1 MQQIAREANT
11 KFWGI
16 GQSFVTLTLRFD
28 MHDIRAFG
36 PENWPFVRLHGTK
49 KTPCW
54 MANGAEGK
62 KSKEITSFKKH
73 ISFLFTFPLRRCH
86 PARCFFVPCDRI
98 LQKAHT
104 GQ

>member
-36 PENWPFVRLHGTK
+36 RENWPLYAY
-49 KTPCW
+49 
-54 MANGAEGK
+54 MAQKNTLLDGK
-62 KSKEITSFKKH
+62 RRRGKEKQRDYVI
-73 ISFLFTFPLRRCH
+73 
-86 PARCFFVPCDRI
+86 
-98 LQKAHT
+98 QKAYILSLHVPT
-104 GQ
+104 ASMPYSKVFFCTM

>member
-36 PENWPFVRLHGTK
+36 RENWPFVRLHGTK
-49 KTPCW
+49 NNTLPSENVFKLYISV
-54 MANGAEGK
+54 GQ
-62 KSKEITSFKKH
+62 TSLSGLQNVNK
-73 ISFLFTFPLRRCH
+73 FLIRMSEYKLY
-86 PARCFFVPCDRI
+86 I
-98 LQKAHT
+98 
-104 GQ
+104 